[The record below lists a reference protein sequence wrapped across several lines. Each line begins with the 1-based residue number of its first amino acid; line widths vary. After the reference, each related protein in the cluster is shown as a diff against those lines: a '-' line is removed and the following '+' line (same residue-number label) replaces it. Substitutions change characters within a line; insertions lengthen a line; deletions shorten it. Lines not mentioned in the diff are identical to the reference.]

1 MLLKLKSNGK
11 EIEMA
16 KKDFDL
22 FSDDQKRSY
31 TILNKEDNA
40 PKNRSLKML
49 ILTLPRRK
57 NPKATRSLQSGK

>member
-1 MLLKLKSNGK
+1 MLIKLKSNGK

-31 TILNKEDNA
+31 TILNKEDNP
-40 PKNRSLKML
+40 PKKQVTENVNTHAAKEEKTKGNDKPA
-49 ILTLPRRK
+49 I
-57 NPKATRSLQSGK
+57 G